1 MTGTTVTLAAH
12 EVLMAATI
20 GMMRQ
25 ISAITR
31 SLPERNGHEGPGWN
45 SHIEG
50 ACGEL
55 AVAKLLGTHWS
66 GSINTFKLGADV
78 GSLQVRTRSRSD
90 YELIIRDDDKDE
102 DVFVLVTGQC
112 PTYDVV
118 GRIVGRNGKKDEWR
132 HAHGGRAAAWFVPHD
147 ALESIEQAVAA

>member
-1 MTGTTVTLAAH
+1 MTVTLASH

-31 SLPERNGHEGPGWN
+31 SLPERNGHDGPGWN

-55 AVAKLLGTHWS
+55 AVAKLLRTHWS
-66 GSINTFKLGADV
+66 GSINTFKVGGDV

-102 DVFVLVTGQC
+102 DTFVLVTGQC
-112 PTYDVV
+112 PTYEVI
-118 GRIVGRNGKKDEWR
+118 GKIVGRDGKKDEWR
-132 HAHGGRAAAWFVPHD
+132 QNYGGRPAAWFVPQA
-147 ALESIEQAVAA
+147 ALSELAEKQG